1 MPLKK
6 LYETD
11 PLSYLIVYW
20 GQHVWFMTGLYTYF
34 PLLKLKNVVNVS
46 YVSHMYQSR
55 LVQGHKINYGKNLI
69 DNIKTYRCSY
79 SLELSNLAT
88 LAQQGQSPAF
98 PLLNLYVHTPSL
110 FTSVTLLASPAILPG
125 LNPPPILNT
134 TKAIRENCSGCGDPD
149 VCHSLGYPHLRVP
162 CALGPRSPKLT
173 RSFQGLLDLG

>member
-1 MPLKK
+1 MLFFIKDVYLRQKFTCKK
-6 LYETD
+6 KQGATKKIIRDRSSFLPYRVLGTTC
-11 PLSYLIVYW
+11 LIHDRLV
-20 GQHVWFMTGLYTYF
+20 HIF
-34 PLLKLKNVVNVS
+34 PTSKIEKCFVNVS

-79 SLELSNLAT
+79 SSELSNLAT

-98 PLLNLYVHTPSL
+98 PFLNLYVHTPSL

-134 TKAIRENCSGCGDPD
+134 TKAITENCSGCGDPD
-149 VCHSLGYPHLRVP
+149 VS
-162 CALGPRSPKLT
+162 
-173 RSFQGLLDLG
+173 